1 VKVPDVAQIEAGGL
15 AFFLRAIFAL
25 SLVYIVV
32 SPFGDSMS
40 QMSDDST
47 ERYGHPDAS
56 GREEIYMRKLARA
69 VNPNGVAPILMTL
82 SAGFLAILRG
92 QRASAELLLAELRA
106 SPAATAG
113 APKTVAT
120 VKATPREWLDQLA
133 PQPKADPPPL
143 PKATP
148 MPAPPARPADRPAQA
163 RGTDVDDWDI
173 PVVSKPKK

>member
-1 VKVPDVAQIEAGGL
+1 MRTPITSGLVQRRRSILRCETKPSETASRSRCRSVSPDKRGGRSVKVPDVAQIEAGGL

-113 APKTVAT
+113 APK
-120 VKATPREWLDQLA
+120 
-133 PQPKADPPPL
+133 
-143 PKATP
+143 
-148 MPAPPARPADRPAQA
+148 
-163 RGTDVDDWDI
+163 
-173 PVVSKPKK
+173 